1 MSRRCR
7 VDGVRDAGTNHV
19 HEAAVEQQARVRV
32 DQRRDAVAEDSR
44 PLRQRRRHDRDLL
57 ACDPAHAQ
65 DALFKP
71 FLVQRLRDDD
81 GVAPLR
87 EHGPRVPQGGSL
99 LVELHLSTEI
109 DVLALDDV
117 AQIRRRRL
125 QPLDEPRDELEAEL
139 VDPEGV
145 ADPWFLHL
153 DGHGSHAVDLRDG
166 RRRDRTGQV
175 AR

>member
-1 MSRRCR
+1 M
-7 VDGVRDAGTNHV
+7 
-19 HEAAVEQQARVRV
+19 RV
-32 DQRRDAVAEDSR
+32 DQRRNAVAEDSG
-44 PLRQRRRHDRDLL
+44 PLRQRRRNDRDLL
-57 ACDPAHAQ
+57 ARDPAHAQ

-87 EHGPRVPQGGSL
+87 EHGPRVLQRRRL

-139 VDPEGV
+139 VDPERV
-145 ADPWFLHL
+145 PHAVFLHL
-153 DGHGSHAVDLRDG
+153 DGHVSHAVDLRDG

-175 AR
+175 ARQ